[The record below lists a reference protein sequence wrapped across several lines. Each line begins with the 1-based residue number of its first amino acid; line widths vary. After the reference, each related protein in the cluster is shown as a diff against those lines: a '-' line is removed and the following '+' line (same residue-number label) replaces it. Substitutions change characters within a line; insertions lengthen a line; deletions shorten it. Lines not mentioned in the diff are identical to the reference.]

1 MGRNKIKVVRI
12 ENERNRQAT
21 FTKRKNGLI
30 KKAMELSILCDCEIA
45 LIVFQENKLYQYGS
59 EKINRVLMRW
69 ADSKE
74 LPSEDHNNQ
83 DYPTKF
89 EKITNKKK
97 KDDQPQQRGGLIAKR
112 TNSCT
117 NELTQL
123 TKKKLCKKIEQS
135 LGAFPELPLQQQ
147 QNNDHCF
154 QADQN
159 SNHELRTEQFDSPY
173 YEPPFKPPFK
183 PPQLI
188 PPFPILQDVVVD
200 NHRPFLP
207 TNHSIPDKEWP
218 LPVSNLDREPK
229 FLYDSLCES
238 LLDGINSNNG
248 FYSPHHGTL
257 NGEYLFPDHFNI
269 QREYDDDDDIEIPP
283 AAHFPVNQYNT
294 TESRRTKFHMPSDSQ
309 HFTYLT
315 QAEIIKHNEPMNF
328 F

>member
-74 LPSEDHNNQ
+74 LPSEDHINQ

-123 TKKKLCKKIEQS
+123 TKKKVCKKIEQQS
-135 LGAFPELPLQQQ
+135 LESFQ
-147 QNNDHCF
+147 QNNNNNNIFF
-154 QADQN
+154 QPDQKN
-159 SNHELRTEQFDSPY
+159 NNNEIRSDPFDKPY
-173 YEPPFKPPFK
+173 SYEPPPYVK
-183 PPQLI
+183 PQLT
-188 PPFPILQDVVVD
+188 PPFPVLQDVVND
-200 NHRPFLP
+200 NNHRPYIQSNP
-207 TNHSIPDKEWP
+207 IPDKEWS
-218 LPVSNLDREPK
+218 LPVSNLEREPK
-229 FLYDSLCES
+229 FLYDTLCES
-238 LLDGINSNNG
+238 LLDGINNSG
-248 FYSPHHGTL
+248 FYSPHHGIL
-257 NGEYLFPDHFNI
+257 NGEYLFPDHFNL
-269 QREYDDDDDIEIPP
+269 QREYDDDDDDDIEIPTT
-283 AAHFPVNQYNT
+283 HFPVHHNT
-294 TESRRTKFHMPSDSQ
+294 TESRISKFHMPSDSQ